1 MIKTSKISLKS
12 QVVQNEG
19 NIVSDMDGEKVMLNV
34 QNGKYYNLGEIGGV
48 VWNFIEEPITIT
60 ELVTALI
67 SEYEIGEGECEKQVV
82 SFLDHLLS
90 EKLISILDDSSY

>member
-12 QVVQNEG
+12 QIVQNEG

-48 VWNFIEEPITIT
+48 VWSFLEEPITISG
-60 ELVTALI
+60 LVKALI
-67 SEYEIGEGECEKQVV
+67 SEYEIEERECEEQIV

-90 EKLISILDDSSY
+90 EKLISILDDSNC